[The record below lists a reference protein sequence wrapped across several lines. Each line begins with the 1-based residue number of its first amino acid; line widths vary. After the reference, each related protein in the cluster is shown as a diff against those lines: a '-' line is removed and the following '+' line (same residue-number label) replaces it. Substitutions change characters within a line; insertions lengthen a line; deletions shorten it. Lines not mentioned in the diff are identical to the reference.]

1 MLEIVQ
7 KTELLSSMTY
17 TRREVMHE
25 TEADLRVVLGDS
37 LVDTHAFVPQSAV
50 CLILSWHVFRTYSIS
65 VLVVFLS
72 LTKWHTA

>member
-25 TEADLRVVLGDS
+25 TEADLRVVIGDS
-37 LVDTHAFVPQSAV
+37 WVVTHALVP
-50 CLILSWHVFRTYSIS
+50 
-65 VLVVFLS
+65 
-72 LTKWHTA
+72 